1 MQDESGEGAVHVEV
15 PVVIQEHS
23 FMNLFRKKLTRDRV
37 VPIISASM
45 SCLIFAMTVSG
56 LSSFPKGAIN
66 SNTRPPASRWN

>member
-1 MQDESGEGAVHVEV
+1 
-15 PVVIQEHS
+15 
-23 FMNLFRKKLTRDRV
+23 MNLFRKKLTRDRV